1 MSIPHKHHFIPAFY
15 QKAWTGTDGTLVEY
29 SRPHDIV
36 KCRPKTPAATGWK
49 RDLYAFPELP
59 LEAAQHIEAQFFQY
73 ADDAASRALASLLA
87 GNKTP
92 WTIESRSAWS
102 RFITA
107 IHVRHPDAMQ
117 ELRPA
122 VRTIWD
128 DSAEATQHEYER
140 TKQPDFPSTF
150 DEYWAQR
157 DPLLPIKV
165 HVNMIIKAL
174 DNETVGAHINR
185 MYWYVLD
192 ISKSH
197 DRLLTSDRPVEMSQL
212 LYPAGVAAIPISPTQ
227 LFVAAND
234 MTTHSQAHRRES
246 AGCCPQCQYVGH
258 VTRSQIRLQRQR
270 GSDRFYRTHNVDKF
284 GKASPVSKS
293 GARCL
298 NTSVRGAAFCHSPRR
313 RLRSG
318 ATECPSGIWI
328 AF

>member
-192 ISKSH
+192 ISKSP

-234 MTTHSQAHRRES
+234 MTTIHRLIAANPEDVVRNVNTWVTS
-246 AGCCPQCQYVGH
+246 RARRYVY
-258 VTRSQIRLQRQR
+258 
-270 GSDRFYRTHNVDKF
+270 SDSEALTDFIERTMSTNLEKLPLF
-284 GKASPVSKS
+284 PNL
-293 GARCL
+293 AR
-298 NTSVRGAAFCHSPRR
+298 VA
-313 RLRSG
+313 
-318 ATECPSGIWI
+318 
-328 AF
+328 